1 MFTNLTFLKHPFYI
15 IRRMKTFHFVFIVLL
30 SYFLSSTNAF
40 GQSTT
45 INFNYTGSAQIWV
58 VPNCVYNIT
67 VVVKGAKGGG
77 SAGGLGANVT
87 ATLAVTPGQI
97 LQINVGGTGTV
108 PAPGWNGGGNGT
120 TANPGYSGGFGGGE
134 LQILELHQMH

>member
-87 ATLAVTPGQI
+87 ELS
-97 LQINVGGTGTV
+97 NTV
-108 PAPGWNGGGNGT
+108 AGCGVAEKRAFGNGQT
-120 TANPGYSGGFGGGE
+120 V
-134 LQILELHQMH
+134 M